1 VREYC
6 LINTRLTRAAEGANV
21 IVSVHLADVGG
32 LAALRGLRRRP
43 DPSDVPGLRYADTV
57 IAAPLGGG
65 LLPVPQFRRVGL
77 VAAWDD
83 DRALDAFLASDP
95 LAELLAAGWH
105 VRLEP
110 LRASGAWSALP
121 DLPEHELPV
130 DDDEPVAVLTLGRL
144 RFRRVAS
151 FLRTSASAEEQA
163 VADPALLAATGL
175 ARPPGLVATFSLWRT
190 AESMRAY
197 AYGQS
202 GSAHLAAIRAH
213 RSRPFHRQSVF
224 ARFRPYGS
232 QGAWDGRD
240 PLAPEV
246 ARAT

>member
-1 VREYC
+1 M
-6 LINTRLTRAAEGANV
+6 

-32 LAALRGLRRRP
+32 RAALRVLRQRP
-43 DPSDVPGLRYADTV
+43 DPADIPGLRYADTV

-65 LLPVPQFRRVGL
+65 LLPVPQFGRVGL

-83 DRALDAFLASDP
+83 DQALDAFLESHP
-95 LAELLAAGWH
+95 VAELLAAGWH
-105 VRLEP
+105 VRLEA
-110 LRASGAWSALP
+110 LRASGEWSALP

-144 RFRRVAS
+144 RLRRVAA
-151 FLRTSASAEEQA
+151 FLRTSASAERQA
-163 VADPALLAATGL
+163 VADAGLLAATGL

-202 GSAHLAAIRAH
+202 GPAHLAAIRAH

-232 QGAWDGRD
+232 QGQWDGRD
-240 PLAPEV
+240 PLVTEPIT
-246 ARAT
+246 AT

>member
-1 VREYC
+1 
-6 LINTRLTRAAEGANV
+6 V

-32 LAALRGLRRRP
+32 LAALRVLRRRP
-43 DPSDVPGLRYADTV
+43 DPGDIPGLRYADTV
-57 IAAPLGGG
+57 IAAPLAGG
-65 LLPVPQFRRVGL
+65 LLPVPQFGRVGL
-77 VAAWDD
+77 LAAWDD
-83 DRALDAFLASDP
+83 DQALDAFLRSHP
-95 LAELLAAGWH
+95 LAGLLASGWH
-105 VRLEP
+105 VRLQP
-110 LRASGAWSALP
+110 LRASGTWSGLP

-144 RFRRVAS
+144 RFRRVAP
-151 FLRTSASAEEQA
+151 FLRTSASAERQA
-163 VADPALLAATGL
+163 VADTALLAATGL

-202 GSAHLAAIRAH
+202 GPAHLAAIRAH

-232 QGAWDGRD
+232 QGEWDGRN

-246 ARAT
+246 VRAT

>member
-1 VREYC
+1 
-6 LINTRLTRAAEGANV
+6 V
-21 IVSVHLADVGG
+21 IVSVHLADVGRR
-32 LAALRGLRRRP
+32 AALRVLRRRP
-43 DPSDVPGLRYADTV
+43 DPSQEPGLRYAETV

-65 LLPVPQFRRVGL
+65 LLPVPQFGRVGL

-83 DRALDAFLASDP
+83 DPALDAFLASHP
-95 LAELLAAGWH
+95 LAELLASGWH

-110 LRASGAWSALP
+110 LRASGVWSALP

-130 DDDEPVAVLTLGRL
+130 EDDEPVAVLTLGRL
-144 RFRRVAS
+144 RFRRVAP
-151 FLRTSASAEEQA
+151 FLRTSAAAERQA
-163 VADPALLAATGL
+163 VADTALLAATGL

-202 GSAHLAAIRAH
+202 GTGHVSAIRAH
-213 RSRPFHRQSVF
+213 RGRPFHRESVF
-224 ARFRPYGS
+224 VRFRPHGS
-232 QGAWDGRD
+232 QGKWDGRN

-246 ARAT
+246 VGAT